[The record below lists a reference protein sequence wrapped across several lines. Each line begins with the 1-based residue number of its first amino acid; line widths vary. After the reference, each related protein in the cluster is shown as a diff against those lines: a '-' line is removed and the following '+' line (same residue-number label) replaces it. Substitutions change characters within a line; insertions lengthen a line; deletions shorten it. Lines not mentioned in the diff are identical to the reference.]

1 MVKKDTENNIVYVS
15 QGYDPEAQYTNLIEL
30 VDVQA
35 MNPVIKFTEGEK
47 VRYKIRHQPEFRTG
61 TLSITERGLKINSDV
76 MISGVASG
84 QFGTI
89 YHETEPVVLGSGVIE

>member
-15 QGYDPEAQYTNLIEL
+15 QGYDPEAQYTNIIEL

-35 MNPVIKFTEGEK
+35 MNPVIKFIDGQK

-61 TLSITERGLKINSDV
+61 TLSITEKGLKINSDV

>member
-1 MVKKDTENNIVYVS
+1 VS
-15 QGYDPEAQYTNLIEL
+15 QGYDPEAQYTNIIEL
-30 VDVQA
+30 ADVQT
-35 MNPVIKFTEGEK
+35 MNPVIKFVEGQN

-61 TLSITERGLKINSDV
+61 TLSITEKGLKINSDV